1 LRFWKAACNRDCG
14 VDGEDDVGEEG
25 GDEGSVGG
33 EYLLLRVGMLYVP
46 VSQTRREPVEVE
58 AVSMR

>member
-1 LRFWKAACNRDCG
+1 LRFWKAASNRACD
-14 VDGEDDVGEEG
+14 VNGEDEVGEEG

-33 EYLLLRVGMLYVP
+33 ECLLSRVRMLYVP
-46 VSQTRREPVEVE
+46 VSQIRREPVEVE

>member
-1 LRFWKAACNRDCG
+1 LWKAACKSACG
-14 VDGEDDVGEEG
+14 VDGQDEVGEEG

-33 EYLLLRVGMLYVP
+33 ECLLSRGRILYVP
-46 VSQTRREPVEVE
+46 VSQMRREPVEAE